1 MRAALCWWLPVSQRE
16 IWWSFKPNPGESSET
31 HITWCAVFGAQ
42 SETFFDAVNP
52 LFFMVLWSFPATREE
67 KKKSKRSFE
76 YLFSPP
82 PPLLNHFHNKAF
94 LTIPVGS
101 IRTEPLKVWVGGLEY
116 NLRLLC
122 NFCAVLSFP
131 TGAQGEKKKGG
142 GGSFLLVAGQ
152 IHCVSIFQPLPLP
165 LSNSGLMIVILKQS
179 DLSNQKQR
187 WWMPRCSVCLFVLG
201 WRGGGGGGGG
211 GVGVVG
217 GIEFYAYLLRC
228 IFLTAAALLY
238 PRRQHWLNGIVLL
251 SG

>member
-152 IHCVSIFQPLPLP
+152 IHCVPFFN
-165 LSNSGLMIVILKQS
+165 LSRCPYPIQGL
-179 DLSNQKQR
+179 
-187 WWMPRCSVCLFVLG
+187 
-201 WRGGGGGGGG
+201 
-211 GVGVVG
+211 
-217 GIEFYAYLLRC
+217 
-228 IFLTAAALLY
+228 
-238 PRRQHWLNGIVLL
+238 WL
-251 SG
+251 